1 MRSKKY
7 DDVPANDWQTW
18 AEENKAIILDV
29 REPNEWRQGTLPDS
43 ELISMRDLPAR
54 VSDFDK
60 NTAILCVCRSGNR
73 SGQVAAFLSHNGYGK
88 VANLVGGLK
97 ALGMQR

>member
-1 MRSKKY
+1 
-7 DDVPANDWQTW
+7 
-18 AEENKAIILDV
+18 
-29 REPNEWRQGTLPDS
+29 
-43 ELISMRDLPAR
+43 